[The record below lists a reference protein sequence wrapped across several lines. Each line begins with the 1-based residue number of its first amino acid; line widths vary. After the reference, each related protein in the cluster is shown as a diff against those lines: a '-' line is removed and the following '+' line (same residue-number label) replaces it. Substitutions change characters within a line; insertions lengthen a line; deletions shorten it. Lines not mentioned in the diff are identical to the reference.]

1 MIYWIKTYNK
11 AIYLFIL
18 GIIIWQLLPKVVTI
32 PSYILPTPLDII
44 HSFWEEKEILLFT
57 HLPLTL
63 LESMIGLIIS
73 IVIGFVIAWMMH
85 ISVNVETTIYPW
97 IIISQTIPIIVLSP
111 IIIMWLGY
119 GIWAKVFVIFL
130 ISFFPVTMNVF
141 QGLKS
146 VDGEIIALLQSYGAT
161 KGQIF
166 WKVEIPSAMPFIMAG
181 VKMAAVFSVIGATL
195 GEWLGSDQGLGFY
208 SRRMTSNLQADSAF
222 ASVILLAL
230 LGLFLHGTV
239 QLIQNLFF
247 KKYFR

>member
-166 WKVEIPSAMPFIMAG
+166 WKVEIPSAMPFIIAG

>member
-1 MIYWIKTYNK
+1 MKTYNK

-166 WKVEIPSAMPFIMAG
+166 WKVEIPSAMPFIIAG